1 MNTYATFAQGTL
13 AHPLRSQRL
22 SQATHAPHQVLDALV
37 KAQAPF
43 ESLEG
48 FGRFVTAQYLFQAEL
63 KALYD
68 DPRLAVHFTDL
79 PNRCRVE
86 HARAD
91 LAELGVELPAS
102 VPGAPAGLSLGEALG
117 WIFVSEGSKLGAAFL
132 LKRAEALGLSPTWGA
147 RHLAEPE
154 GGRAAGWKVFVKALD
169 AVALDEREERLA
181 EAGALAAFE
190 RFTVLLQTAFARA
203 QA

>member
-1 MNTYATFAQGTL
+1 MNANATFPQQAL

-22 SQATHAPHQVLDALV
+22 SQATHAPHEVLDRLV

-43 ESLEG
+43 DSLEG

-63 KALYD
+63 QGLYEE
-68 DPRLAVHFTDL
+68 PRLAMHFPDL
-79 PNRCRVE
+79 PRCRVE

-102 VPGAPAGLSLGEALG
+102 VPGAPAGLSLGESLG

-154 GGRAAGWKVFVKALD
+154 GGRAAGWKAFVKALD
-169 AVALDEREERLA
+169 AVALDEHEEQLA

>member
-1 MNTYATFAQGTL
+1 MNSNATFAQQTL

-22 SQATHAPHQVLDALV
+22 SQATHAPHEVLDRLV

-43 ESLEG
+43 DSIEG
-48 FGRFVTAQYLFQAEL
+48 FSLFVTAQYLFQAEL
-63 KALYD
+63 ETLYNN
-68 DPRLAVHFTDL
+68 PRLVIHFPDL
-79 PNRCRVE
+79 PSRCRLE
-86 HARAD
+86 QARAD
-91 LAELGVELPAS
+91 LSYLQVELPAA
-102 VPGAPAGLSLGEALG
+102 VPGAPAGLSLGESLG

-132 LKRAEALGLSPTWGA
+132 LKRAEALGLSPTQGA

-154 GGRAAGWKVFVKALD
+154 GGRAAGWKAFVKALD
-169 AVALDEREERLA
+169 AVALDEREEQLA

>member
-1 MNTYATFAQGTL
+1 MNATATL
-13 AHPLRSQRL
+13 SPQAATQPSRSQRL
-22 SQATHAPHQVLDALV
+22 SQATHAPHEVLDRLV
-37 KAQAPF
+37 QAQAPF
-43 ESLEG
+43 DSLEG

-63 KALYD
+63 QGLYE
-68 DPRLAVHFTDL
+68 DPRLAGYL
-79 PNRCRVE
+79 PGLPSRCRVE
-86 HARAD
+86 PARAD
-91 LAELGVELPAS
+91 LAELGVEMPAS
-102 VPGAPAGLSLGEALG
+102 VPGAPAALSLGESLG

-154 GGRAAGWKVFVKALD
+154 GGRAAGWKAFVKALD
-169 AVALDEREERLA
+169 AVALDDRQEQLA
-181 EAGALAAFE
+181 EAGALAAFQ

>member
-1 MNTYATFAQGTL
+1 MNAHATLPRETIT
-13 AHPLRSQRL
+13 HPLRSQRL
-22 SQATHAPHQVLDALV
+22 SHATHAPHAVLDALV

-43 ESLEG
+43 DSLGG

-63 KALYD
+63 ETLYNN
-68 DPRLAVHFTDL
+68 PRLVVHFSDL
-79 PNRCRVE
+79 PSRCRLE
-86 HARAD
+86 QARAD
-91 LAELGVELPAS
+91 LSYLQVELPTA
-102 VPGAPAGLSLGEALG
+102 VPGAPVGLSLGESLG

-132 LKRAEALGLSPTWGA
+132 LKRAEALGLSPTQGA
-147 RHLAEPE
+147 CHLAEPE
-154 GGRAAGWKVFVKALD
+154 GGRAAGWKAFVKALD
-169 AVALDEREERLA
+169 AVALDEGEERLA